1 MSFKPALVLRRTR
14 TEKMSN
20 VLQKYKGLKV
30 MVTGGAGFIGS
41 HLVGKL
47 LESGAEVSVI
57 DTMLCGNKLAELSG
71 HKSLHVHKVDV
82 TDVPAITPLF
92 KGQDMVF
99 HLAAVVGVEETQKE
113 PVNLLNVEV
122 VGTSNIIALAAKNK
136 IKRFIFASSSEVY
149 GDSSVP
155 MVEEGPFNPK
165 STYALTKLIGEH
177 FCKAYYQKYGIE
189 YTALR
194 YFNSYGPRQDERFV
208 LSRFVNRA
216 LKGSELFIYGDGEQ
230 TRDFTYIDDTVQM
243 TLLAAIMDTGVNQ
256 IFNFGTGR
264 AVSINDLADKVL
276 ASLEL
281 KGKVKVSHVDYDR
294 LRSREIEVFNRLAN
308 VDHAVE
314 LLNYMPATNLETG
327 IRKYVD
333 WYKTSL

>member
-1 MSFKPALVLRRTR
+1 MSDV
-14 TEKMSN
+14 M
-20 VLQKYKGLKV
+20 QKYKGLKIT
-30 MVTGGAGFIGS
+30 VTGGAGFIGS
-41 HLVGKL
+41 HLVEKL
-47 LESGAEVSVI
+47 LELGSEVSVI
-57 DTMLCGNKLAELSG
+57 DIMLCGNKIAHLDG
-71 HKSLHVHKVDV
+71 HKKLSVHKVDV

-92 KGQDMVF
+92 NGQDMVF
-99 HLAAVVGVEETQKE
+99 HLAAVVGVEETQDE

-122 VGTSNIIALAAKNK
+122 VGTSNVIALAAKNK
-136 IKRFIFASSSEVY
+136 VKRFIFASSSEVY
-149 GDSSVP
+149 GDSSEP

-177 FCKAYYQKYGIE
+177 FCKAYYQKYGLE

-216 LKGSELFIYGDGEQ
+216 LKGKELFIYGDGKQ
-230 TRDFTYIDDTVQM
+230 TRDFTYMEDTVHM

-256 IFNFGTGR
+256 VFNFGTGR
-264 AVSINDLADKVL
+264 EVSINELADKVL

-308 VDHAVE
+308 VDHAE
-314 LLNYMPATNLETG
+314 KLLQYRPATTLEKG
-327 IRKYVD
+327 IRKYID
-333 WYKTSL
+333 WYKTTV